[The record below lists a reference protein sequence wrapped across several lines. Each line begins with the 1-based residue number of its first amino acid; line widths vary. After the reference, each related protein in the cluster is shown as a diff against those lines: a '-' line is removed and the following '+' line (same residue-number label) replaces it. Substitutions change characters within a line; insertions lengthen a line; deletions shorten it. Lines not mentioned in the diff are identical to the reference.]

1 MVPIVRQPKGCIVFV
16 RPTFNAMS
24 QCLVS
29 GSRRARLTCEQR
41 EVKPHVRIG
50 ASFATLAW
58 WELVIL
64 AIVFSIYHFIVH
76 YGVHWSILSVAQNT
90 AWMQT
95 VVTLVCVCAMLI
107 LGPLPYCDWS
117 ELRDALLLLT
127 PVTCVDLLLD
137 ALTALHHATSA
148 LRFKQCMLP
157 SPLGHH
163 FLNEM
168 VLRQHLVAGPT
179 AVEPFSVVFGLLSS
193 HTGKAV
199 YIDFTRFPCLP
210 GLLVKLIA

>member
-1 MVPIVRQPKGCIVFV
+1 
-16 RPTFNAMS
+16 
-24 QCLVS
+24 
-29 GSRRARLTCEQR
+29 
-41 EVKPHVRIG
+41 
-50 ASFATLAW
+50 
-58 WELVIL
+58 
-64 AIVFSIYHFIVH
+64 
-76 YGVHWSILSVAQNT
+76 
-90 AWMQT
+90 MQT
-95 VVTLVCVCAMLI
+95 VVTLIYVCAMLI

-168 VLRQHLVAGPT
+168 VLRQHLVAKPT
-179 AVEPFSVVFGLLSS
+179 AME
-193 HTGKAV
+193 
-199 YIDFTRFPCLP
+199 
-210 GLLVKLIA
+210 